1 MLNDVAM
8 RVNKK
13 DDGIDGISEETIE
26 LAIEGGIADWAATP
40 TPELATELASEK
52 DAYDAQ

>member
-1 MLNDVAM
+1 M